1 MEEVLR
7 VNHWLTV
14 LPFLF
19 LLQISFCGQQEVDS
33 ALLTIEVKDDL
44 GEPLTEAVVLLNGSV
59 LDLPPPI
66 TLELDPWISHRIEV
80 QEISGWVFLPGSHE
94 LTLRPGSEQTLVFEG
109 SSLTGLL
116 NVSTVDLWD
125 GELTGA
131 EILVDGSPQG
141 LTTPAQITLPAGRDL
156 ELSVQLDGWSYDP
169 GSIMVNLES
178 GGEESVEF
186 EGHRSTRVVLGEDFN
201 NTNCPGCPEAEEAL
215 WQAKGNASGDVFPLS
230 WHLFWPALFDPFYQ
244 YNIEANKERWVFYG
258 GYDFIN
264 LPAIFV
270 DGEAVSDPQ
279 SSQEILDACEARLLG
294 SPKLAMRVH
303 SEREVDEVTVFVDGK
318 VLADYGAGS
327 WRIYYGLAE
336 ADVEEEDGG
345 NGQTHFQN
353 VVRHL
358 NGVDGYVAD
367 HGETPS
373 IGEVFD
379 VAVGEFF
386 DFEITFTPDFGVVDA
401 NELLAFVFVQAEG
414 SREVL
419 DAAYETHGG
428 P

>member
-1 MEEVLR
+1 MR
-7 VNHWLTV
+7 VNRWLTV

-19 LLQISFCGQQEVDS
+19 LLQISFCGQQEVDF
-33 ALLTIEVKDDL
+33 ALLTIEVKDDQ
-44 GEPLTEAVVLLNGSV
+44 GEPLAEAVVLLDGLVVNQE
-59 LDLPPPI
+59 PPVV
-66 TLELDPWISHRIEV
+66 LELEPWVEYQIQV
-80 QEISGWVFLPGSHE
+80 PQAGGWVFTPTSE
-94 LTLRPGSEQTLVFEG
+94 MFKARPDEETTLVF
-109 SSLTGLL
+109 TGRPPATIH
-116 NVSTVDLWD
+116 VSAVDIWD
-125 GELTGA
+125 EEIVGA
-131 EILVDGSPQG
+131 EILVDGTASG
-141 LTTPAQITLPAGRDL
+141 ATTPGTVLVPSNEDVVLSIEHSSFHFTPGHVMLNEEAHSELDLDFEGLPANR
-156 ELSVQLDGWSYDP
+156 
-169 GSIMVNLES
+169 I
-178 GGEESVEF
+178 
-186 EGHRSTRVVLGEDFN
+186 VLGEDFN

-215 WQAKGNASGDVFPLS
+215 WQAKGQASGEVFPLS

-303 SEREVDEVTVFVDGK
+303 SERSGDEVTVTVDGK
-318 VLADYGAGS
+318 VLSDYGAGS

-336 ADVEEEDGG
+336 AEVEEEDGG

-373 IGEVFD
+373 IGDVFD

-386 DFEITFTPDFGVVDA
+386 DFEITFTPDFGVVNAD
-401 NELLAFVFVQAEG
+401 ELFAFVFVQAEG